1 MKKKMFFFTVFILLA
16 FICVNT
22 VSAANTTHNNSKTKL
37 TSSSKLIQVHVV
49 YLNKQGKP
57 IKNAKV
63 GDIVSCVIFV
73 TNTGNK
79 VNNVKVKDIPSQ
91 SVKAKILYA
100 NISKGTF
107 KKSVW
112 NIGTVKYHETSTFI
126 MVAKLLSSGTDIT
139 HLSLYVQGKSIN
151 QAIATLKVKK

>member
-1 MKKKMFFFTVFILLA
+1 MKKKMLFFTVFLLLA
-16 FICVNT
+16 FICVNV
-22 VSAANTTHNNSKTKL
+22 VSAANTTPNSSNAKL
-37 TSSSKLIQVHVV
+37 TSSSKFIQVHVV
-49 YLNKQGKP
+49 YLNKQGKS

-63 GDIVSCVIFV
+63 GDTVTCAIFV
-73 TNTGNK
+73 TNTGKK
-79 VNNVKVKDIPSQ
+79 VYNVKVKDIPSP

-107 KKSVW
+107 KKDTW
-112 NIGTVKYHETSTFI
+112 NIGSVKYHETPMII
-126 MVAKLLSSGTDIT
+126 MVAKLLSSGTDTT